1 MEITKEMFDQYLEAN
16 KEHNGKS
23 SLDIESYNKT
33 RLKIEEYIYIYDHF
47 DILSKKFQKW
57 TGLFDSKCNDD
68 WRT

>member
-23 SLDIESYNKT
+23 SLEIESYNKT

-47 DILSKKFQKW
+47 DILSKKFQK
-57 TGLFDSKCNDD
+57 
-68 WRT
+68 